1 MKICDLCG
9 KKFDDWDREESFGM
23 DYWCGYDSKHAGEHI
38 QFDFC
43 CDCFDELLDTYI
55 IPKVRAVQEGNIM
68 EVTHE

>member
-9 KKFDDWDREESFGM
+9 KRFDDWDREESFEM
-23 DYWCGYDSKHAGEHI
+23 DYWCGYGSKHDEEHI

-43 CDCFDELLDTYI
+43 CACFDEMLDTYI
-55 IPKVRAVQEGNIM
+55 IPKVRAVQEGNIA